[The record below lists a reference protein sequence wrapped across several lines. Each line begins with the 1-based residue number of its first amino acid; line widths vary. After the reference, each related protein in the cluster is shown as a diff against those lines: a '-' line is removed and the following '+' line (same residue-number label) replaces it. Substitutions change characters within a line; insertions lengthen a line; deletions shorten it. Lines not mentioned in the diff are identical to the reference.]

1 MHDFTELKNQLC
13 KELDKISAKGELNTQ
28 SLDYADKAA
37 HALKCILTVEAM
49 MEEYPSYS
57 GTNGSYRMPG
67 MSYNGNGYS
76 NRRDVRG
83 RYSGTDDYVARLE
96 DLMYSMPDERSR
108 QDIERVISRMR
119 GGM

>member
-57 GTNGSYRMPG
+57 GTMVPIVCPECLI
-67 MSYNGNGYS
+67 M
-76 NRRDVRG
+76 
-83 RYSGTDDYVARLE
+83 GTA
-96 DLMYSMPDERSR
+96 
-108 QDIERVISRMR
+108 IAIAAT
-119 GGM
+119 

>member
-67 MSYNGNGYS
+67 MSYNGNGYISTES
-76 NRRDVRG
+76 NSVTSKAVIRFTTQSKNPSLIFVKNITTITRD
-83 RYSGTDDYVARLE
+83 
-96 DLMYSMPDERSR
+96 RSVQQYR
-108 QDIERVISRMR
+108 IV
-119 GGM
+119 